1 MWNGGNLCY
10 IPTVNTNATPLNLK
24 KKMKLLEV
32 THVIIIKI
40 KYPSMI
46 ALAKLIDSIEFL
58 QFGKCGMVANCVTY
72 LQ

>member
-1 MWNGGNLCY
+1 
-10 IPTVNTNATPLNLK
+10 
-24 KKMKLLEV
+24 MKLLEV

-58 QFGKCGMVANCVTY
+58 QFGKCGMVANCITY
-72 LQ
+72 LQSTQIQHHWN